1 MKLLLVT
8 SVDPWTR
15 SVATVHRYVETGRTL
30 GHEVYVYGEP
40 KPELP
45 RLPFTTDVEG
55 VDLALF
61 VVQVTWDVP
70 EMPHL
75 ARLLD
80 GVPRERRVVA
90 DLWGRLND
98 TVRVEHD
105 FNHLEKLDGH
115 PGVEW
120 VEAIQALSG
129 TVLQPTL
136 SPLRSDVGSFLF
148 HGFDEASVAKPY
160 ATAKE
165 AAAAWTAAGPADKP
179 YGWAYVGSN
188 WQRWDQV
195 RAFLEQY
202 ARVRSEVGPA
212 HLVGWDWSARPDWAV
227 QNGIQGIDT
236 DAALLSELEV
246 EVGNGVHFDEV
257 VPLLGKARFAPVF
270 HRPLFRQLGLVTN
283 RTFETFYADTLPV
296 LLLPREFV
304 EAIYG
309 PAALALVPKDD
320 VAAHL
325 VDAMKRPEEYWD
337 AVLQTRSH
345 LAAQHSYA
353 RRFKQ
358 LSELGQHRDGPGV
371 AR

>member
-15 SVATVHRYVETGRTL
+15 SVATVHHYVETGRAL
-30 GHEVYVYGEP
+30 GHEVLVYGEP
-40 KPELP
+40 RPELP
-45 RLPFTTDVEG
+45 RLPFTTDVDG

-61 VVQVTWDVP
+61 VIQVTWDVP

-80 GVPRERRVVA
+80 GVPRERRLVA
-90 DLWGRLND
+90 DLWGKLND
-98 TVRVEHD
+98 TVRVDHD

-120 VEAIQALSG
+120 VEAIEALSG

-136 SPLRSDVGSFLF
+136 APLRNDVGSFLF
-148 HGFDEASVAKPY
+148 HGFDAASVAKPY
-160 ATAKE
+160 GTAEE
-165 AAAAWTAAGPADKP
+165 AAAAWKAASPAEKP

-195 RAFLEQY
+195 RRFLEQY
-202 ARVRSEVGPA
+202 TRARSEVGPA
-212 HLVGWDWSARPDWAV
+212 ALVGWDWSARPDWAV

-236 DAALLSELEV
+236 DVALLSELGV
-246 EVGNGVHFDEV
+246 EVGNGVRFDEV
-257 VPLLGKARFAPVF
+257 VPLLGKARFAPIF

-283 RTFETFYADTLPV
+283 RTFETFYADALPV
-296 LLLPREFV
+296 LLLPRELV
-304 EAIYG
+304 AAVYG
-309 PAALALVPKDD
+309 PAALALMPKDD

-325 VDAMKRPEEYWD
+325 VDALKRPEEYWE
-337 AVLQTRSH
+337 AVLQTRRH
-345 LAAQHSYA
+345 LASQHSYV
-353 RRFKQ
+353 RRFAE
-358 LSELGQHRDGPGV
+358 LSELTRHRGRSGE